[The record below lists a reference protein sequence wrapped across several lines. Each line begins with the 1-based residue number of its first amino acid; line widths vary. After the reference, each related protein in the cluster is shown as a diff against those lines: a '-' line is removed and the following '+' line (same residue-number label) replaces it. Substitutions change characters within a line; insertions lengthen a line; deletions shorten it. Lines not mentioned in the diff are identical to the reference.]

1 MTDLKIQTFFFWSK
15 WDTWRNKSTR
25 EIILRWQWEFL
36 AITVTSAIYVPSIL
50 VLTNQITRFLIKVDN
65 TFSFSISNTFRSGY
79 LEFKIIH
86 WVSATYGG
94 EVKLPLCREEKGTSF
109 LCKNR
114 KLDFLKTRAD
124 RFILLK
130 SARGTL

>member
-94 EVKLPLCREEKGTSF
+94 EVKLPGTTQPIPSASKLLFAFGSKLLTTMKRRLNKGA
-109 LCKNR
+109 N
-114 KLDFLKTRAD
+114 
-124 RFILLK
+124 
-130 SARGTL
+130 